1 MKIKEKIKE
10 IKENIKEGGLK
21 FFLLIPFVV
30 SVAMT
35 IMCYYYWNAR
45 FTFELGDD
53 AVRYSSALKD
63 LCTKKDYCA
72 DEVLAINVSYDR
84 ILIPYYESRLPQ
96 GNIDITD
103 RYKLFV
109 LLDSLSRWNNYKYI
123 ACDVRFDSIYST
135 EWDDD
140 LFKLIAGMRDITVAR
155 GKENSYPSIL
165 ADKVSNSSY
174 SEFFSGDGFLK
185 FSYKSQDGMD
195 NMAYRMWKDID
206 GGSIEKHWWRYT
218 SGGRGCVCS
227 FIPDLRYVT
236 RTYDLSGNDN
246 PNNLNELEVYNLGE
260 DILSQ
265 FYEDQDI
272 AELFKDKIILIGDFK
287 ESDIHDTIKNRVSGP
302 AIMYNEYLGLKA
314 GDHIVRWWILLVL
327 FLVFASEISYAFRAY
342 WWKKDK
348 KNDKKQQRCVIL
360 RAILKAIFT
369 WIGYTGVLGIAC
381 FIIYAAS
388 GLFVNAI
395 LIGSIIAFMSSF
407 IKSPEV

>member
-1 MKIKEKIKE
+1 MKIKDKIK
-10 IKENIKEGGLK
+10 KKIKEGGLK
-21 FFLLIPFVV
+21 FCLLFPFSISFVMTFL
-30 SVAMT
+30 
-35 IMCYYYWNAR
+35 CYFYWNAR
-45 FTFELGDD
+45 YTFEFGDD
-53 AVRYSSALKD
+53 VIRYSSALKD
-63 LCTKKDYCA
+63 LCTKTDYAA

-84 ILIPYYESRLPQ
+84 VLIPYYESRLPQ

-109 LLDSLSRWNNYKYI
+109 FLDSLSCWNNYRYI

-135 EWDDD
+135 EWDND
-140 LFKLIAGMRDITVAR
+140 LFELIAGMRDITVAR
-155 GKENSYPSIL
+155 GTGNSYPSIL

-174 SEFFSGDGFLK
+174 SEFLSGDGFLK

-195 NMAYRMWKDID
+195 NMAYHMWKELD
-206 GGSIEKHWWRYT
+206 GGSIKEHWWGYSS
-218 SGGRGCVCS
+218 SGKPCVCS

-236 RTYDLSGNDN
+236 RSYDLSGTDN

-287 ESDIHDTIKNRVSGP
+287 ESDIHDTIKNRLSGP
-302 AIMYNEYLGLKA
+302 AIIYNEYLGLKA
-314 GDHIVRWWILLVL
+314 GDHIVRLWVLAVL
-327 FLVFASEISYAFRAY
+327 FLVFGLEISYAFKAY

-348 KNDKKQQRCVIL
+348 KNDKKQQGCVCAIL
-360 RAILKAIFT
+360 RAVWNAIAT
-369 WIGYTGVLGIAC
+369 WIGYTGVLGIVC
-381 FIIYAAS
+381 FILYAKS
-388 GLFVNAI
+388 GMFVNAI
-395 LIGSIIAFMSSF
+395 IIGSIIAFMSSF

>member
-1 MKIKEKIKE
+1 MKIKK
-10 IKENIKEGGLK
+10 GGWKYCL
-21 FFLLIPFVV
+21 FIPLGISIV
-30 SVAMT
+30 MT
-35 IMCYYYWNAR
+35 FMCYYYWNAR

-63 LCTKKDYCA
+63 LCTKSEYVA

-84 ILIPYYESRLPQ
+84 VLVPYYESRIPQ

-103 RYKLFV
+103 RYKLLV

-123 ACDVRFDSIYST
+123 ACDIRFDNVFTT
-135 EWDDD
+135 EWDEE
-140 LFKLIAGMRDITVAR
+140 LFELIAGMRNISVAR
-155 GKENSYPSIL
+155 GTDNSYPSVL
-165 ADKVSNSSY
+165 SEKVSNSSY

-185 FSYKSQDGMD
+185 FSYKAPDGMD
-195 NMAYRMWKDID
+195 NMAYRMWKEID
-206 GGSIEKHWWRYT
+206 GGSIEEHWWRYT
-218 SGGRGCVCS
+218 SGGRGCVAS
-227 FIPDLRYVT
+227 FIPDLRYVP
-236 RTYDLSGNDN
+236 RSYN
-246 PNNLNELEVYNLGE
+246 PQEEYPSNLNELDVYNLGE

-272 AELFKDKIILIGDFK
+272 ADLFKDKIILIGDFK
-287 ESDIHDTIKNRVSGP
+287 ESDIHDTIKNRVCGP

-314 GDHIVRWWILLVL
+314 GDHIVRWWVILLL
-327 FLVFASEISYAFRAY
+327 FLVFASEISFAVRVY
-342 WWKKDK
+342 WLERDQQ
-348 KNDKKQQRCVIL
+348 NDNKQKGCVFL
-360 RAILKAIFT
+360 RAILNALAT

-381 FIIYAAS
+381 FIIYATS